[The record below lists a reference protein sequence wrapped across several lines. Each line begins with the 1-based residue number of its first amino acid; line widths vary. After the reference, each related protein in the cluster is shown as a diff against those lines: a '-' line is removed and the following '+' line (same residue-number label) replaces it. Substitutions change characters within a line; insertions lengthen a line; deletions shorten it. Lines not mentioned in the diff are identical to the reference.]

1 MVIDDL
7 VAGKMADSRYL
18 MDTLGMMQQ
27 LDVLPVPVT
36 NQTYLLTALDT
47 GFRGMGSNTMEVG
60 PRQYSFVIN
69 SASFRSCQ

>member
-36 NQTYLLTALDT
+36 NQRLSSQLWTRDSGAWEATPWKSDRGSTAL
-47 GFRGMGSNTMEVG
+47 
-60 PRQYSFVIN
+60 
-69 SASFRSCQ
+69 